1 MKTNN
6 VEKILNIKRLEK
18 ERLPEEALSINCL
31 QEVYPRQYD
40 ILKKMN
46 IQTIDTLLKMTTFE
60 LIEHPAFKN
69 QDPESLIRAVH
80 LLGYS
85 FKDEQLTEA
94 AAKVR
99 TRKIA

>member
-1 MKTNN
+1 
-6 VEKILNIKRLEK
+6 
-18 ERLPEEALSINCL
+18 
-31 QEVYPRQYD
+31 
-40 ILKKMN
+40 
-46 IQTIDTLLKMTTFE
+46 MTTFE